1 MVQFGLCSSSIIKH
15 PLSGRQNPAR
25 GAMQKSDIQ
34 MIGGVYNAVKNKKG
48 QFSSKRRKWNDN

>member
-1 MVQFGLCSSSIIKH
+1 MKFVVFSSSIIKH

-34 MIGGVYNAVKNKKG
+34 IIGGVYNADENKKG
-48 QFSSKRRKWNDN
+48 QLRSKRRKWNDN